1 MCGKQ
6 CGRKR
11 SRESI
16 KEILGHQGPGRRLC
30 PLARPDIVMGLES
43 QIEAWSAHGLLSRK
57 IHLSQDEL
65 ALGLNKQNGV
75 KKEWNCTGSWPVPG
89 QPFWFSTLG
98 TRMSEPLDTEA
109 GETVLLTSPF
119 IEGSPQARESF
130 NLDTLRRSRGILRLG
145 RFRLH
150 PPGFAATNR
159 TLAQD
164 EMHRWGSGFER
175 P

>member
-1 MCGKQ
+1 
-6 CGRKR
+6 
-11 SRESI
+11 
-16 KEILGHQGPGRRLC
+16 
-30 PLARPDIVMGLES
+30 MGLES

-119 IEGSPQARESF
+119 IEGSPPGRKGLAALSF
-130 NLDTLRRSRGILRLG
+130 VPFFGGPFDSLRSLRMTS
-145 RFRLH
+145 F
-150 PPGFAATNR
+150 GFLQVAQ
-159 TLAQD
+159 LAQSPPPPISD
-164 EMHRWGSGFER
+164 KPRNEGIEEIQKTFFGPML
-175 P
+175 